1 MDLHMFLNVCSMFLR
16 VFINVF
22 SPVAL
27 PRQVPIARLAPTTMR
42 ATTLRAGKTTL
53 NFAGT

>member
-1 MDLHMFLNVCSMFLR
+1 MDLHIFLNVCSMFLR
-16 VFINVF
+16 VFLNVF